1 MNDDPRVMEVLPKV
15 LNRPESD
22 ALAARIED
30 HFELHGF
37 GLWAVEHPGV
47 ASFIGFV
54 GLSVPSFEAHF
65 TPCVEVGCRLA
76 CDHWGRGYA
85 TEAARAALRFGF
97 EELALPGFVSFTVPD
112 NRRSRVVMERLGTTR
127 DSADDFLHPA
137 LPEGHPL
144 GPHVLNRVRG
154 SGRRCLVC
162 SAPFPVG
169 RFAGSGSNRHPPPS
183 TASSGR

>member
-37 GLWAVEHPGV
+37 GLWAVELPGV
-47 ASFIGFV
+47 ASLIGFV

-97 EELALPGFVSFTVPD
+97 EELALPGFVSFTVPN

-144 GPHVLNRVRG
+144 GPHVLNRFRG
-154 SGRRCLVC
+154 SG
-162 SAPFPVG
+162 
-169 RFAGSGSNRHPPPS
+169 
-183 TASSGR
+183 